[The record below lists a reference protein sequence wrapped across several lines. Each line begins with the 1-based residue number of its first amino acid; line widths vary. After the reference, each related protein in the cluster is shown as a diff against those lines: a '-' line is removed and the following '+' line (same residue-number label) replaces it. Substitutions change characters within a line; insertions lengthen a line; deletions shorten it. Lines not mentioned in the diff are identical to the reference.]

1 MMPRRLRDAATF
13 RVRIQYRE
21 PTYEMR
27 HGRKLEPYH
36 WVYEIVA
43 GSEAE
48 AAASALREFHGT
60 TRASSVGW
68 VREVVGVHVT
78 PALTLVQ

>member
-1 MMPRRLRDAATF
+1 MPPRLCDATTY
-13 RVRIQYRE
+13 RVRVQYRE
-21 PTYEMR
+21 PTYELR
-27 HGRKLEPYH
+27 HGEKREPFH

-48 AAASALREFHGT
+48 AAESALREFHWT

-68 VREVVGVHVT
+68 VREVVGVHVMQK
-78 PALTLVQ
+78 LTLVQ